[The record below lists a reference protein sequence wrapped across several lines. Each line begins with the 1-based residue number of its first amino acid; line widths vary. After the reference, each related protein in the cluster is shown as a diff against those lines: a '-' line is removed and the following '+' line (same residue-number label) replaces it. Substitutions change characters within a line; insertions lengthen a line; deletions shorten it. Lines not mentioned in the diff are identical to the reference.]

1 MLSYLN
7 HESIT
12 SDVIP
17 PSEEPTITANNFLDF
32 DEDKV
37 ETSNDTITQ
46 PRIESES
53 SESINSGT
61 TVKKTVIPTRVPRSP
76 AIKTKNLFIS
86 DFRAKKNYSISIME
100 TIFKGVFGHHK
111 KGLNLSIPVRWKL
124 ILGGVHIGFNKSLKV
139 YPSEHNLTT
148 RNFA

>member
-1 MLSYLN
+1 M
-7 HESIT
+7 
-12 SDVIP
+12 P

-32 DEDKV
+32 DEDRV
-37 ETSNDTITQ
+37 ETSDDTITQ

-86 DFRAKKNYSISIME
+86 DFSAKKNYSISIKWMC
-100 TIFKGVFGHHK
+100 
-111 KGLNLSIPVRWKL
+111 
-124 ILGGVHIGFNKSLKV
+124 
-139 YPSEHNLTT
+139 
-148 RNFA
+148 